1 MIFRIFVSLGEH
13 RFAGTA
19 NRVWTGYLKVAS
31 RLERGD
37 ALLEDHD
44 ESSERLRRLARD
56 ANVRSHLLGRAGS
69 LISTERSECR
79 LLC

>member
-1 MIFRIFVSLGEH
+1 M
-13 RFAGTA
+13 
-19 NRVWTGYLKVAS
+19 
-31 RLERGD
+31 ERGD
-37 ALLEDHD
+37 VLLEDHD